1 MKIHKREWPT
11 LALRLKIQLEPF
23 GIDLDTDMFNKMLEE
38 DNDIG
43 SILKFCAEVLYPEM
57 QQEEALSVASESFGD
72 LSDDDDDFME
82 GGELPSLAD
91 FCRSLSLLTEDELR
105 DEVKMTTMDKM
116 EMFTVQDKYSKGSV
130 EVSRGARMSVFP
142 GAQVRKTKY
151 SRLSKIA
158 VEAENRSSNARK
170 TVMKMEKK
178 RASVAGRK
186 KMAKQ
191 GKVRFLGV
199 IND

>member
-11 LALRLKIQLEPF
+11 LALRLKIQLEPH
-23 GIDLDTDMFNKMLEE
+23 GIDLDTDMFNQMLAE

-43 SILKFCAEVLYPEM
+43 SILKFCAEVLYPEVLM
-57 QQEEALSVASESFGD
+57 EEAPSVANDSFGD
-72 LSDDDDDFME
+72 LSDDSDDFME
-82 GGELPSLAD
+82 EDERPSLAA
-91 FCRSLSLLTEDELR
+91 FCRSLSMLSEEELKQ
-105 DEVKMTTMDKM
+105 EVKMTTLDKM

-151 SRLSKIA
+151 SRLTKIA
-158 VEAENRSSNARK
+158 GEAENRSSKARQ

-178 RASVAGRK
+178 RASLVGEK
-186 KMAKQ
+186 KMKKQ
-191 GKVRFLGV
+191 GKVRFV
-199 IND
+199 EI